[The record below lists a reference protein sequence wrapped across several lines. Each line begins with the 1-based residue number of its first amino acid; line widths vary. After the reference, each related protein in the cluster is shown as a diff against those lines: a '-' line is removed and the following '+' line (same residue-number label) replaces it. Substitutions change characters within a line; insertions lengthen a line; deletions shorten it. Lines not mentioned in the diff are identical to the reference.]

1 VTYLWALLATVARNL
16 RIARR
21 RPDLIVQT
29 VAVPVVVLGLAS
41 IIFGATDAWPVAV
54 VDDDRS
60 AASAEFVR
68 ALHDT
73 HGVSGGYFRVV
84 TTDADTATRL
94 VHDGRLHLVVRIPA
108 DFDTGGRVEITTYNI
123 NTDAMKNVRLRIVQ
137 TANLFDAHA
146 GHARV
151 SAVLRTARPDSVPR
165 TAFMG
170 GSAILLALLLGS
182 LLIAANLFAMEQ
194 EIRTTKELVLTPVGA
209 TAGAVGSA
217 VAAMLLALATA
228 VPTAVMAWLF
238 GFRPDPAGVL
248 TALAVA
254 VPAMVAAAGTGV
266 LVAQALRTHRAIQPL
281 VILAALATYFAA
293 GGFMPV
299 AGLPPAARLF
309 SALWP
314 PAYVFEWA
322 NPALHGFA
330 GAVAA
335 QRQGW
340 LWLAAAVGVAAAAW
354 SGAREARRPAGGG
367 Q

>member
-1 VTYLWALLATVARNL
+1 MTYLWAVLAAVARNL

-54 VDDDRS
+54 VDDDHS

-73 HGVSGGYFRVV
+73 RGVSGEYFRVV
-84 TTDADTATRL
+84 TTDAATARNL
-94 VHDGRLHLVVRIPA
+94 VHDGRLHLAIHIPEGFA
-108 DFDTGGRVEITTYNI
+108 AGNRVEVSTYNI
-123 NTDAMKNVRLRIVQ
+123 NTDAMKNVRLRLVD
-137 TANLFDAHA
+137 TANLFDAVTGDA
-146 GHARV
+146 SV

-170 GSAILLALLLGS
+170 GSAVLLALLLGS
-182 LLIAANLFAMEQ
+182 VLIAANLFAMEQ

-209 TAGAVGSA
+209 TAGAFGSA
-217 VAAMLLALATA
+217 VAAMLLALATS

-238 GFRPDPAGVL
+238 GFRVDAAG
-248 TALAVA
+248 AGAAGAVA
-254 VPAMVAAAGTGV
+254 LPAMFAAAGTGV
-266 LVAQALRTHRAIQPL
+266 LAAQVLRTHRAIQPV

-293 GGFMPV
+293 GGFIPV
-299 AGLPPAARLF
+299 AGLPPAARSF
-309 SALWP
+309 ADFWP
-314 PAYVFEWA
+314 PSYAFEWA
-322 NPALHGFA
+322 NPLLHGFA
-330 GAVAA
+330 GAAAPGRQVA
-335 QRQGW
+335 
-340 LWLAAAVGVAAAAW
+340 LWLAAAAGVGLAAW
-354 SGAREARRPAGGG
+354 SGARESRRPGAGG